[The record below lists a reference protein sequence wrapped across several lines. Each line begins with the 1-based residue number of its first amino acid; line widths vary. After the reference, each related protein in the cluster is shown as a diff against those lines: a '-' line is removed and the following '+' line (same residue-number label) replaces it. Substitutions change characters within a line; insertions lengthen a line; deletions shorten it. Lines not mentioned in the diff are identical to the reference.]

1 MERKNAH
8 RERDVAELFD
18 AAAHESYMA
27 AVDRAFE
34 AQKGGM
40 RLSRTF
46 FQSWMETLEEGVEI
60 NRRALED
67 LRRISAEQRE
77 VFFDLSRESLDA
89 YDGFVD
95 SLDAYEAEV
104 SDRIDADRES

>member
-1 MERKNAH
+1 MERRGAY
-8 RERDVAELFD
+8 REKDVAELFD

-34 AQKGGM
+34 AQKDGV

-67 LRRISAEQRE
+67 LQRIATEQRE
-77 VFFDLSRESLDA
+77 VFFDLSRQSLDA

-95 SLDAYEAEV
+95 SLDAYEAEI
-104 SDRIDADRES
+104 SDQTDPDRES